1 MFPLR
6 DDNPTLGT
14 SVVTFLII
22 GLNALAWIFI
32 QGLGSDLPLA
42 ASICQYGLI
51 PGELLGRVSPG
62 TKVPLG
68 DGLAC
73 VLATGGSGWSV
84 VSSMFL
90 HGGWF
95 HLIGNMWFLAV
106 FGDNIEDAL
115 GAWRFILF
123 YLLCGVAA
131 AALQVATN
139 PGSVV
144 PMVGASGAISGVM
157 GAYAVLFPRAPVHVL
172 VFFGFFFTRFVVPAF
187 LMLGYWFLIQLMGGI
202 PALAGATGGIAFW
215 AHVGG
220 FAAGVILSQVLC
232 NPQRAEACR
241 GRRGRTDRMVQ
252 RYRTPWN
259 ASRLQSWPHRAS
271 LALFTNWKIEAV
283 KGSPTMKE
291 E

>member
-6 DDNPTLGT
+6 DDNPTLHA

-22 GLNALAWIFI
+22 GLNVLAWIFI
-32 QGLGSDLPLA
+32 QGMGSAFPLA

-51 PGELLGRVSPG
+51 PGELLGTAAPG

-73 VLATGGSGWSV
+73 VLAGGASGWSV

-95 HLIGNMWFLAV
+95 HLIGNLWFLAV
-106 FGDNIEDAL
+106 FGDNVEDAM
-115 GAWRFILF
+115 GPWRFILF
-123 YLLCGVAA
+123 YLLCGFAA
-131 AALQVATN
+131 AALQVATD
-139 PGSVV
+139 PGSVF

-172 VFFGFFFTRFVVPAF
+172 IFVGFFFTRLVVPAF
-187 LMLGYWFLIQLMGGI
+187 LMLGYWFLIQLLGGI
-202 PALAGATGGIAFW
+202 PALAGAAGGVAFW

-220 FAAGVILSQVLC
+220 FAAGVILSKLLC
-232 NPQRAEACR
+232 NPKRTAACR
-241 GRRGRTDRMVQ
+241 GSKGRMERMVQ
-252 RYRTPWN
+252 RYRRP
-259 ASRLQSWPHRAS
+259 
-271 LALFTNWKIEAV
+271 
-283 KGSPTMKE
+283 
-291 E
+291 

>member
-6 DDNPTLGT
+6 DDNPTLGA
-14 SVVTFLII
+14 SLVTFLII
-22 GLNALAWIFI
+22 GLNALSWIFI
-32 QGLGSDLPLA
+32 QGMGSDLPLA

-51 PGELLGRVSPG
+51 PGELLGSVAPG

-68 DGLAC
+68 DGLVC
-73 VLATGGSGWSV
+73 VLAAGGSGWSIF
-84 VSSMFL
+84 SSMFL

-95 HLIGNMWFLAV
+95 HLIGNMWFLGV

-115 GAWRFILF
+115 GAGRFILF
-123 YLLCGVAA
+123 YLLCGSAA

-187 LMLGYWFLIQLMGGI
+187 FMLGYWFLIQLLGGI
-202 PALAGATGGIAFW
+202 PTLAGATGGIAFW

-220 FAAGVILSQVLC
+220 FAAGVILSKVLC

-241 GRRGRTDRMVQ
+241 GRKGRTDRMVQ
-252 RYRTPWN
+252 RYRTP
-259 ASRLQSWPHRAS
+259 
-271 LALFTNWKIEAV
+271 
-283 KGSPTMKE
+283 
-291 E
+291 